1 MFLDT
6 LLRDGLREGSKSEV
20 DTKAKKKLYHSLNPV
35 GTLDNIVHG
44 CLDLVLDTEHLET
57 MD

>member
-20 DTKAKKKLYHSLNPV
+20 DTKAKKALPFLESV

-57 MD
+57 TWT